1 MDIAKHIVAM
11 IIGAIL
17 AMLIF
22 FAGLPILYVL
32 YSDGDGGR

>member
-11 IIGAIL
+11 IIGAKI

-22 FAGLPILYVL
+22 FAGLPLLHLIF
-32 YSDGDGGR
+32 GANQ

>member
-32 YSDGDGGR
+32 LGGGK